1 MLAAMLVNGE
11 NKVPSIYNRQHVGYR
26 KKRGAKPREQER
38 PVEAAKMKV
47 NTRSYKQIYKKS
59 CVVTDCVPQ
68 RRFAPVDVESEPED
82 VGQPSGVVSGKA
94 SGGRRKQVA
103 ERKVRNTPRKS
114 FGPSEKY

>member
-47 NTRSYKQIYKKS
+47 DTRTHKYITR
-59 CVVTDCVPQ
+59 VV
-68 RRFAPVDVESEPED
+68 
-82 VGQPSGVVSGKA
+82 K
-94 SGGRRKQVA
+94 
-103 ERKVRNTPRKS
+103 
-114 FGPSEKY
+114 